1 MPTRGKINKNSGNFV
16 MSIGHEVGVIKLPD
30 MAAGHGNPSVL
41 TNQIQRY
48 ITELSAAGSMYDQ
61 FSSAIT
67 LDGDFDISIDVYIT
81 SLATQTLLGR
91 ETGEDYFLL
100 RSDGAIRVRID
111 STDYQTAAG
120 IVIVNQFAQVRAR
133 RVGTTLDILY
143 AGVNVGSF
151 TGAAGTMTLDRV
163 GQFADTFYL
172 SGMWAN
178 LLVEANGTLIVDAK
192 KDGDGTSNIIVNAV
206 GTPYLTRVNQTT
218 DEVTLYTVEEGN
230 YIGPELWELP
240 AYMFAGTEVSGD
252 IIQSENILQV
262 GATYRVTFSGS
273 GANVGVATGSG
284 GSTRALIGNSSI
296 YADANPF
303 DVTEDVTALTV
314 TAEWQVIGTPP
325 FAGSCSIDSVRR
337 LIEVA

>member
-1 MPTRGKINKNSGNFV
+1 

-91 ETGEDYFLL
+91 ETGEDYFLV

-206 GTPYLTRVNQTT
+206 GTPYLTRVNQTSADASVYT
-218 DEVTLYTVEEGN
+218 QVSDGWEGEEEEPQPFNTSTWTASSGDTLVPPNQVRLDSAVGGMFKNYGIYGIHRIVVDAESDAATLQMKDSPTGMGADPDILVTNPMNQTIDYDFINGGIYFRNLGEVTDVCTVRQVS
-230 YIGPELWELP
+230 IKRFL
-240 AYMFAGTEVSGD
+240 EV
-252 IIQSENILQV
+252 
-262 GATYRVTFSGS
+262 T
-273 GANVGVATGSG
+273 
-284 GSTRALIGNSSI
+284 
-296 YADANPF
+296 
-303 DVTEDVTALTV
+303 
-314 TAEWQVIGTPP
+314 
-325 FAGSCSIDSVRR
+325 
-337 LIEVA
+337 